1 MTEGTAQPGPRR
13 ALVLGNSHIAAV
25 KGAHEREAALWPG
38 RWSGLAPEFAGGH
51 GDALAMLEVRD
62 GRLLARTEAARQN
75 LQRLN
80 RRAEWALA
88 EYDAFIVVG
97 CQLGIYRALMPY
109 RSARFL
115 GLPSMAERA
124 AERAAERGAARVPV
138 SRVPVS
144 RAMFDLAVRE
154 GVRQTLGGALAL
166 RLVAGLR
173 AAGLGAQVIVAEQ
186 PRPSFD
192 CRRERRRFAGLL
204 QAHRLGDG
212 AVLTEVFEAAA
223 AAALPGITFLAQ
235 PVQTRHGGMFTR
247 PRFSAGSVR
256 LTASRRITH
265 PEDDFIHAN
274 ADYGALVLDQVA
286 AALA

>member
-1 MTEGTAQPGPRR
+1 MTGGAAQPGPRR

-51 GDALAMLEVRD
+51 GDALAMLEVRE

-80 RRAEWALA
+80 RHAEWALA

-115 GLPSMAERA
+115 GLPSMAEGG
-124 AERAAERGAARVPV
+124 AAERGAPRRGAP
-138 SRVPVS
+138 RVPVS